1 MRYCQNC
8 GSPLKDDEVFCTQ
21 CGTKAET
28 GQEAEQPGKVKPGQ
42 SGQKK
47 DRKWIILLLILLL
60 LIIFAIL
67 WFWVSG
73 NNTEAKL
80 RKQISLGDRYYSEL
94 DYDRAIA
101 AYSESLKIDPK
112 NEEALIGIAHSY
124 EDRGMERLQKESG
137 SEEGYNDLIAAVDYY
152 KQAEEYHPDSE
163 SIPEIRQEIQ
173 RVEKAAASYSGNPD
187 GISEEPAEAAVTE
200 QTEEP
205 LALEVGDTYICG
217 KYEQDNDTSNG
228 AEAIEWI
235 VLDKDGDKVLLISK
249 YLLDCQPYHT
259 EVTDVTWETCSL
271 RQWLNGT
278 FAEAAFSADE
288 AERILTTTVS
298 AAVNPEYSAD
308 PGNDT
313 EDKVFL
319 LGISEAETYFETLEE
334 RVCVPTEYASG
345 LSFRAKAGV
354 FRQPQD
360 RQKKNSLSL
369 KWEVLTLSA
378 LTNRTMI
385 FPMVRRLLSG
395 LFLKKTAAERC

>member
-217 KYEQDNDTSNG
+217 KYEQDNDISNG

-235 VLDKDGDKVLLISK
+235 VLEKDGGRALLISK
-249 YLLDCQPYHT
+249 YALDCQPYNT
-259 EVTDVTWETCSL
+259 ASGEATWETCSL
-271 RQWLNGT
+271 RKWLNGSFLET
-278 FAEAAFSADE
+278 AFSTDEAEKLLISSVSADE
-288 AERILTTTVS
+288 
-298 AAVNPEYSAD
+298 NPMYSTD

-313 EDKVFL
+313 EDQVFL
-319 LGISEAETYFETLEE
+319 LSIPEAEEYFETSEDRTCE
-334 RVCVPTEYASG
+334 PTEFAIGQGVDTDVNNGCCWWLLRSPGDGSHCAASVN
-345 LSFRAKAGV
+345 SFGPIYNGGYYV
-354 FRQPQD
+354 YD
-360 RQKKNSLSL
+360 D
-369 KWEVLTLSA
+369 
-378 LTNRTMI
+378 
-385 FPMVRRLLSG
+385 
-395 LFLKKTAAERC
+395 FLGIRPVIWIEP